1 MMRERRNT
9 RQARRR
15 GSWNGGGDASR
26 ARHSSNVELKPRRE
40 AHRNTR
46 ERVRERRLVAKSPK
60 RPTTLVPP
68 PEDPVKRR
76 LLKKTEMRNDES
88 VMNVDENLLNVVSI
102 LTKEENI
109 PNEDNEM
116 PKFTVLD
123 DYEEMMKGKQK
134 EYSLKEMGTM
144 TVVKRTEAV
153 GKKRFKRDG

>member
-1 MMRERRNT
+1 
-9 RQARRR
+9 
-15 GSWNGGGDASR
+15 
-26 ARHSSNVELKPRRE
+26 
-40 AHRNTR
+40 
-46 ERVRERRLVAKSPK
+46 
-60 RPTTLVPP
+60 
-68 PEDPVKRR
+68 
-76 LLKKTEMRNDES
+76 MRNDES

-153 GKKRFKRDG
+153 GKRTIQTRWVDREERWKSEIKVSLERLQSMSGAYTARNVFTNTVDVVSENDAGCELT